1 MKDKLKRWISLFLI
15 CVFCFSSTVA
25 AAAVE
30 DGTAEEQK
38 REQRAE
44 EILKMDEKVGNIL
57 QKVGVG
63 LAEESDS
70 GEKAMA
76 QIPKETIYTQVLKK
90 NIGAI
95 DVIDYNDPSWPS
107 LGHWNE
113 GLLGSG
119 TGEQL
124 YCANPN
130 ISFKEGYKTSVDARN
145 YYGQKTIQM
154 IAAMF
159 YYYDHYMCSGIN
171 NNYDYLLK
179 QCAVWWILNTAHGWY
194 KDGVHIETGNG
205 VHCNSGHWVSAHKEE
220 YYMNGIAWA
229 EKNYQYFTDAYGV
242 IYEGEGQPISKWGG
256 NYTPTGTAKLKKESA
271 NPELT
276 NGNPCYSLAGAEFGV
291 YSSASFSG
299 ASRVGTFT
307 TDANGDSKTLTLN
320 AGDYYVRELKAPP
333 GYALDLN
340 TKKITV
346 TPGKTTTVKFADLPQ
361 MDPVGILLGKVDAET
376 NQNKPQGSA
385 TLQGAQFTV
394 QYYAGLWAPNVD
406 PATLG
411 QMPVRTWVF
420 ETDEDGYCDLSENYL
435 LGGDEFYR
443 DPTGIPTIL
452 LGTVTIQETKAPE
465 GYLINNE
472 VYVVQITSSGTADN
486 VHTYNRPVI
495 PENIL
500 KLDLVKKQE
509 GTDIVIP
516 GAKFEH
522 TKPDGTKET
531 VVTDENG
538 ELTLKGLQYG
548 RHRIAEI
555 EVMDG
560 YEINEVIIEF
570 TVRADNTIQNNT
582 KTSLWQPRVDF
593 DVTDEGNIFILME
606 DRLSPFELVIHKE
619 NNRDK
624 TLSGAEFSL
633 YSDKACQKRVAKG
646 TTDEKGILR
655 LEKFETGKTYYL
667 RETKAPKGYRLPL
680 DSEGNPVTYEI
691 RTESTP
697 VKGEFIFYVNGKAYT
712 TASDPEGMFY
722 VSGSK
727 ANREAHMTIENQ
739 IQMKLPETGSS
750 TTMLLIIGA
759 VISGVAAM
767 FCMKKRKVMK

>member
-1 MKDKLKRWISLFLI
+1 ML
-15 CVFCFSSTVA
+15 
-25 AAAVE
+25 
-30 DGTAEEQK
+30 
-38 REQRAE
+38 
-44 EILKMDEKVGNIL
+44 
-57 QKVGVG
+57 
-63 LAEESDS
+63 
-70 GEKAMA
+70 
-76 QIPKETIYTQVLKK
+76 
-90 NIGAI
+90 
-95 DVIDYNDPSWPS
+95 
-107 LGHWNE
+107 
-113 GLLGSG
+113 
-119 TGEQL
+119 
-124 YCANPN
+124 
-130 ISFKEGYKTSVDARN
+130 
-145 YYGQKTIQM
+145 
-154 IAAMF
+154 
-159 YYYDHYMCSGIN
+159 
-171 NNYDYLLK
+171 
-179 QCAVWWILNTAHGWY
+179 
-194 KDGVHIETGNG
+194 
-205 VHCNSGHWVSAHKEE
+205 
-220 YYMNGIAWA
+220 
-229 EKNYQYFTDAYGV
+229 
-242 IYEGEGQPISKWGG
+242 
-256 NYTPTGTAKLKKESA
+256 
-271 NPELT
+271 NPEI
-276 NGNPCYSLAGAEFGV
+276 F
-291 YSSASFSG
+291 
-299 ASRVGTFT
+299 
-307 TDANGDSKTLTLN
+307 
-320 AGDYYVRELKAPP
+320 VR
-333 GYALDLN
+333 
-340 TKKITV
+340 
-346 TPGKTTTVKFADLPQ
+346 
-361 MDPVGILLGKVDAET
+361 
-376 NQNKPQGSA
+376 
-385 TLQGAQFTV
+385 
-394 QYYAGLWAPNVD
+394 
-406 PATLG
+406 
-411 QMPVRTWVF
+411 
-420 ETDEDGYCDLSENYL
+420 
-435 LGGDEFYR
+435 
-443 DPTGIPTIL
+443 
-452 LGTVTIQETKAPE
+452 
-465 GYLINNE
+465 
-472 VYVVQITSSGTADN
+472 QITTEGNAEWVN
-486 VHTYNRPVI
+486 TYNRPVI

-697 VKGEFIFYVNGKAYT
+697 VKDEFIFYVNGKAFT
-712 TASDPEGMFY
+712 TDFDPEGMFY

-750 TTMLLIIGA
+750 TTMLLMIGA